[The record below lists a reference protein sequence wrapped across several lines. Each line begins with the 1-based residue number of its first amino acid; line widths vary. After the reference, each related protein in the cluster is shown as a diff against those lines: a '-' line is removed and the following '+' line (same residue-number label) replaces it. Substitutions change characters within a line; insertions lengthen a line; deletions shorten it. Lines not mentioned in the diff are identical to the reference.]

1 MQDQSARQYDPE
13 LLNKLALSQLAAE
26 ELIKREIKCPVC
38 GFYLMDVY
46 GRDHHITR
54 VTLVYYNHQD
64 ELGTYYSINTP
75 KTDAGKREIPIV
87 EGVREAFEMERK
99 YQEENGIVSKSRIDG
114 YEDFIFVNRNG
125 EVQHQGT
132 LNKALKR
139 IMRDCNDQVLLEND
153 LESEPTLLPD
163 FSCHVLRHTFATRIC
178 EAGVNLKVIQ
188 DILGHVDISTTMNIY
203 VDAMNDLKKKE
214 IAAYSKYIT
223 KPEDVDNLTQQDL
236 NMITMRKMGF

>member
-1 MQDQSARQYDPE
+1 MISV
-13 LLNKLALSQLAAE
+13 N
-26 ELIKREIKCPVC
+26 
-38 GFYLMDVY
+38 
-46 GRDHHITR
+46 H
-54 VTLVYYNHQD
+54 TLVYYNHQD

>member
-1 MQDQSARQYDPE
+1 MPK
-13 LLNKLALSQLAAE
+13 N
-26 ELIKREIKCPVC
+26 
-38 GFYLMDVY
+38 
-46 GRDHHITR
+46 
-54 VTLVYYNHQD
+54 
-64 ELGTYYSINTP
+64 

-188 DILGHVDISTTMNIY
+188 DTLFIGETKSALWTREWSLPFAYCHRAIPFFPSR
-203 VDAMNDLKKKE
+203 LFKKSGLVFAK
-214 IAAYSKYIT
+214 S
-223 KPEDVDNLTQQDL
+223 PMVRMQ
-236 NMITMRKMGF
+236 